1 MDFFKKLNLLVQ
13 SQINDVLNPLRD
25 ETDGPARRRALT
37 KSGLGKDM
45 AKDAVTLRKRVEEA
59 LAYED
64 TLQKQINALY
74 DEVSDLDIKADTA
87 LENGHESQ
95 ARGYLGQLHSKQR
108 QIASLEADLNEHST
122 ITQELLSQVNTLEGV
137 LEQARQEQQDQAARS
152 ADQAAASVDKA
163 EKVTSKKQTQ
173 IRVEMEKDDQEA
185 EQVMET
191 LSRKVTETRRKLG
204 ELITSQSDQPLAHP
218 DEVVEEVPQP
228 PVSPI
233 DRKKVDDDLAQRIS
247 RLSKPDEP
255 KKK

>member
-13 SQINDVLNPLRD
+13 SQVNDVLNPLRD
-25 ETDGPARRRALT
+25 ETDGPARRRAMT
-37 KSGLGKDM
+37 RSGLGKDM
-45 AKDAVTLRKRVEEA
+45 ANDAVTLRKRVDEA

-64 TLQKQINALY
+64 KLQKQINALY
-74 DEVSDLDIKADTA
+74 DEVSDLDIKADSA
-87 LENGHESQ
+87 LENGQESQ

-108 QIASLEADLNEHST
+108 QIASLESDLNQHSV

-137 LEQARQEQQDQAARS
+137 LEQARQEQQEQASRA
-152 ADQAAASVDKA
+152 VDTA
-163 EKVTSKKQTQ
+163 EKSTQKKQTQ

-204 ELITSQSDQPLAHP
+204 ELINSQSDQPLAHP
-218 DEVVEEVPQP
+218 DEVIEEAPQP

-233 DRKKVDDDLAQRIS
+233 DRKKVDDDLAKRIS
-247 RLSKPDEP
+247 RLSKPDDSD
-255 KKK
+255 KK